1 MDFIDRL
8 KTLSGSAHARVP
20 HTRTE
25 EATKT
30 ALVMPFLQVL
40 GYDVFD
46 PREVVPEYVADV
58 GLKRGEKVDYAVL
71 KDGEPII
78 IIECKGVGSKLDLTK
93 VTQLFRYF
101 TSTSARFGILTDGMI
116 YRFFSDLEE
125 RNKMDQVPFLEFD
138 LSEITTEDAQNL
150 KRFTR
155 DSFDL
160 EDSIVA
166 AENLKYT
173 EAIKRVLGDM
183 LARPTQDFVRFIM
196 DHVHGGLK
204 TKARVEK
211 FRGLTKHAFREFIND
226 RINDRLQSAL
236 ESERD
241 DDDTSEPEAAADEPT
256 ADELSTKR
264 RIVTTEEELQA
275 HTIVKALLEEVVDED
290 RVHLQ
295 DRQNYCNI
303 VLDGSRYKNIVRLRF
318 NGPTKRISIKNEDD
332 EYVTYTV
339 DSPEGIGAHAEVIRA
354 RVERLL
360 R

>member
-8 KTLSGSAHARVP
+8 KTLSGTAHARVP

-71 KDGEPII
+71 KDGKPII

-93 VTQLFRYF
+93 VSQLFRYF

-125 RNKMDQVPFLEFD
+125 PNKMDEAPFLEFD
-138 LSEITTEDAQNL
+138 LSEITKEDAQNL
-150 KRFTR
+150 KRFTK

-160 EDSIVA
+160 EDSIAA

-211 FRGLTKHAFREFIND
+211 FTGLTKHAFREFIND

-241 DDDTSEPEAAADEPT
+241 EDEEPEPETSTEEASGEEPS
-256 ADELSTKR
+256 AKP
-264 RIVTTEEELQA
+264 RIVTTEQELQA
-275 HTIVKALLEEVVDED
+275 HTIVKALLQGVVAED
-290 RVHLQ
+290 RVILQ
-295 DRQNYCNI
+295 DRQHYCNL
-303 VLDGSRYKNIVRLRF
+303 VLDGRPHKNIVRLRF
-318 NGPTKRISIKNEDD
+318 NSPTKRISIKNEYNED
-332 EYVTYTV
+332 VTHIV
-339 DSPEGIGAHAEVIRA
+339 DSPEGIGAHAEAIRA
-354 RVERLL
+354 RVKRLL
-360 R
+360 K

>member
-30 ALVMPFLQVL
+30 ALVMPFLQIL

-138 LSEITTEDAQNL
+138 LSEITKEDAQNL

-241 DDDTSEPEAAADEPT
+241 DDDTSEPETAADEP
-256 ADELSTKR
+256 STKR
-264 RIVTTEEELQA
+264 IATTEEELQA
-275 HTIVKALLEEVVDED
+275 LTIVRALLQGVVAED

-295 DRQNYCNI
+295 DRLRYCNV
-303 VLDGSRYKNIVRLRF
+303 VLDGSSQKNIVRLRF
-318 NGPTKRISIKNEDD
+318 NSPTKRVSIRNE
-332 EYVTYTV
+332 ENEEVTYEV
-339 DSPEGIGAHAEVIRA
+339 ESAEGIGAHAEAIRA